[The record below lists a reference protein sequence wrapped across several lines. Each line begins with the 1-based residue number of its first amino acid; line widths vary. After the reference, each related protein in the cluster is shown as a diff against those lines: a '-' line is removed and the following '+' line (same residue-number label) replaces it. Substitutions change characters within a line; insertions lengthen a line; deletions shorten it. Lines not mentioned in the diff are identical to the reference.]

1 MRVFGLELSAK
12 RLRRALD
19 SLRIKQTLSG
29 IGQWFTI
36 HDTHPGA
43 WQQNVTVNRTTV
55 AESWAVYGCVTLIAN
70 DASKMPPRVMQ
81 FDQAQQIWV
90 PTLLRR
96 PLMKKPNHFQNRIE
110 FFKCWIF
117 SLLLY
122 GNTYVLKERDERGFV
137 VALYV
142 LDPQRVTPL
151 VAEDGGIYYRLNND
165 NLNGITEASITVPAS
180 EIIHDRINTFWHP
193 LIGISPISACGPAAT
208 QALAIQDNSTK
219 FFQNMS
225 RPSGVLTAPGAISN
239 ETASRIKTHWDE
251 NYTGENA
258 GKVAVLGDGLTYS
271 QMTIAATDAQLIE
284 QLKFTGEM
292 VCAAFHV
299 PPYKLGLGPMPTV
312 NNTGVLNQQYYDQCL
327 QPIVESIELR
337 LDEGLELPPNHEV
350 WFDESAILRMDP
362 EARYRSYNE
371 AIKGTWMAPNEARR
385 KEDMPPVEGGD
396 SPMSQQQNYS
406 LAALAKRD
414 ANDPFAK
421 PEPAPVAAPSE
432 PEEPEEPEEEDE
444 TEKALYFLYRKSPET
459 LAHA

>member
-12 RLRRALD
+12 RLRRALS

-29 IGQWFTI
+29 VGQWFTI
-36 HDTHPGA
+36 HDTYPGA
-43 WQQNVTVNRTTV
+43 WQQHVRVSTATV

-70 DASKMPPRVMQ
+70 DISKMPARVMQ
-81 FDQAQQIWV
+81 WDESQRIWA
-90 PTLLRR
+90 PTLLR
-96 PLMKKPNHFQNRIE
+96 PLLRKPNHFQTRIE
-110 FFKCWIF
+110 FFRCWIF

-122 GNTYVLKERDERGFV
+122 GNTYVLKERNAEGHV

-165 NLNGITEASITVPAS
+165 NLNGIPEASITVPAS
-180 EIIHDRINTFWHP
+180 EVIHDRINTLWHP
-193 LIGISPISACGPAAT
+193 LICISPISACGSTAT

-225 RPSGVLTAPGAISN
+225 RPSGILTAPGSIADT
-239 ETASRIKTHWDE
+239 TAARIKQHWDE
-251 NYTGENA
+251 NFTGENA
-258 GKVAVLGDGLTYS
+258 GKVAVLGDGLSYQ

-292 VCAAFHV
+292 VCAVFHV

-312 NNTGVLNQQYYDQCL
+312 NNTGLLNQQYYDQGL
-327 QPIVESIELR
+327 QPIVESMELR
-337 LDEGLELPPNHEV
+337 LDDGLELPRNHEV
-350 WFDESAILRMDP
+350 WLDESAILRMDQASRF
-362 EARYRSYNE
+362 ESYNK
-371 AIKGTWMAPNEARR
+371 AIGGGWMAPNEARR
-385 KEDMPPVEGGD
+385 EEDMPPVEGGD
-396 SPMSQQQNYS
+396 SPLMQQQNYS

-421 PEPAPVAAPSE
+421 PEPAATPSE
-432 PEEPEEPEEEDE
+432 PEELEEEDE